1 MSDFLE
7 LQEFFV
13 EGRDQ
18 RKSHVLLHITE
29 PSEHDKKTK
38 GHFFAV
44 TEINNGTVEQIEYL
58 QQMIDD
64 IEAGYYE
71 TPDTPEK
78 NALETTLEYIN
89 RRGHHL
95 LQYSQVEIHC
105 IVGVI
110 HNFQIFFSSYGSPVA
125 HVFYKTSSG
134 YESLSVIETSED
146 PHEQFFSNLNQ
157 GSIKNSEFFYITT
170 PHVSKIFPPEKLIP
184 LAGEKNTIELANTI
198 QEFLQKE
205 KSQFSYGGIF
215 FQRISRQ
222 SEFVPKTHPSSAG
235 SAASLDSLIA
245 RTKDTE
251 ETLSPPLF
259 GNTKKVFEQIV
270 NLQEKFS
277 PHSKNDLNEPH
288 TSSRL
293 SRQRK
298 HESISPWWKELLITL
313 VKGIILAA
321 TTLLSFGQKILV
333 WLSRGISNLFI
344 LITNRHGQRHVIINS
359 LKTSYKDK
367 KQVLLDLPLLS
378 KILLGSAFLFV
389 IIFISSIGIL
399 RWREN
404 VEQIAKQK
412 EEILASIQNKKNT
425 ADASLIYGDNQ
436 KALTLLQEAKQ
447 AADSLAGKSEKDKQ
461 LKTDLQN
468 SIELL
473 FQKVRKMETVKPTLV
488 QEFPAAMKKMALV
501 DNTLVVFDKDNPL
514 SYVYDLGLKQMQSK
528 THETAVNIISASTP
542 KEQDKIIFGVS
553 PDGVA
558 EFNKTTQTIIRKDIS
573 FPVESVNL
581 ADAQIYN
588 RRLYTLD
595 TAHNQIYK
603 HSPTQTGYDKGTT
616 WIKEENIDLQEPISL
631 AIDGDMYL
639 LRKNGTVLKFS
650 GGRPY
655 AFSLEGIDPALE
667 SPQEIWTYNGVSHV
681 YILEA
686 KQKRVIVT
694 DKEGGLVV
702 QYTANEWQNPTSMVV
717 NEDKGIIYILDGTKV
732 FTFEMKK

>member
-44 TEINNGTVEQIEYL
+44 TEINNGTVEQIEYV

-71 TPDTPEK
+71 TPDTSEK
-78 NALETTLEYIN
+78 NALEITLEYIN

-125 HVFYKTSSG
+125 HVFYKTNNG
-134 YESLSVIETSED
+134 YESLPVIEPSD
-146 PHEQFFSNLNQ
+146 GPHEQFFSNLNQ
-157 GSIKNSEFFYITT
+157 GALKNGEYFYITT
-170 PHVSKIFPPEKLIP
+170 PHVSESFAPEKL
-184 LAGEKNTIELANTI
+184 LSLVGEKNTIELASTV

-215 FQRISRQ
+215 FQRISRHAEPT
-222 SEFVPKTHPSSAG
+222 SKSHPSSTG

-259 GNTKKVFEQIV
+259 GNTKKVFEQFM
-270 NLQEKFS
+270 NFQDRFS
-277 PHSKNDLNEPH
+277 PNSKNETEH
-288 TSSRL
+288 TVPSHSA
-293 SRQRK
+293 RQRK
-298 HESISPWWKELLITL
+298 HGANDPWWKDLLLTL

-333 WLSRGISNLFI
+333 WFSRGISNLFI
-344 LITNRHGQRHVIINS
+344 LITNRHGQRHVIVNGF
-359 LKTSYKDK
+359 KTSYKDK
-367 KQVLLDLPLLS
+367 KQALLDLPLLS
-378 KILLGSAFLFV
+378 KILLGASFLFV
-389 IIFISSIGIL
+389 IVFVSSIGIL

-404 VEQIAKQK
+404 VEQVAKQK
-412 EEILASIQNKKNT
+412 EEILASIQNKKNA

-436 KALTLLQEAKQ
+436 KALSLLQEAKQ
-447 AADSLAGKSEKDKQ
+447 AADSLGGKSEKDKQ
-461 LKTDLQN
+461 LKTNLQN
-468 SIELL
+468 SIETL
-473 FQKVRKMETVKPTLV
+473 FQKVRKMEIVKPTLV

-528 THETAVNIISASTP
+528 THETAANIISASTP
-542 KEQDKIIFGVS
+542 KEQDKIVFGIA

-558 EFNKTTQTIIRKDIS
+558 EFNKTTQTIVRKEIS

-595 TAHNQIYK
+595 TTHNQIYK
-603 HSPTQTGYDKGTT
+603 HSPTQSGYDKGTA
-616 WIKEENIDLQEPISL
+616 WIKEENINLQEPISL

-655 AFSLEGIDPALE
+655 AFSLEGIDPVLE

-686 KQKRVIVT
+686 KYKRVIVT

-702 QYTANEWQNPTSMVV
+702 QYTANEWQNPSSMVV
-717 NEDKGIIYILDGTKV
+717 DEDKGIVYILDGTKV
-732 FTFEMKK
+732 YSFEMKK